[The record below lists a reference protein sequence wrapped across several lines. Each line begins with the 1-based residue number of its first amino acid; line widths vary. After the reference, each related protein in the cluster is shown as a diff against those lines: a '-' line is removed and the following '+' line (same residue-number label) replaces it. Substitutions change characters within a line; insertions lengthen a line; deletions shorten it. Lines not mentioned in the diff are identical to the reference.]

1 MQFSNPFDNPQGQ
14 FYILRNDQQQYSLWP
29 AHCDLPAG
37 WAVVCPPQ
45 SAEACNAWLAAN
57 WSTLTPPIM
66 RHKELTMTT
75 RLPLVAAQ
83 PGIWM
88 AERLSTLPGAWSV
101 AHYVE
106 LRGALDPALLGKA
119 IVAGLQQAD
128 TLSLRFEEEEGEVWQ
143 WVAADRTFGE
153 PSIID
158 LRTAPDPHRA
168 ATERMQADLAQDLR
182 VDGGNPLV
190 CHQLLRVGDDRWYWY
205 QRYHHLLVDGFS
217 FPAITRQIAA
227 IYRAWQRGEATPESP
242 FTPFAEVVDEYQRY
256 AGSEAWQRDKAFW
269 QAQRQALP
277 APASLSAAPLG
288 GRAAGSDIWRMKL
301 EMNADAF
308 RRLAGYAPQCQ
319 PADLALALT
328 TLWLGRLCNR
338 MDYAAGFIFMRRM
351 GSAALTSTGPVLN
364 VLPLAVHIDAQ
375 ETLADLAMRLA
386 AQLKKMRR
394 HQRYDAEQIVRDSG
408 KAAGDEPLFGPVL
421 NVKVFDYQLDIDG
434 VQALTHTL
442 ATGPVNDLELALFP
456 DETGGLSLEIL
467 ANKARYDEAEL
478 RRHVAR
484 LTALLAQFAAD
495 PALRCGEAEMLSAD
509 ELARL
514 AAVNDT
520 AVPLPATTL
529 SALVADRARK
539 TPDAPALADAH
550 WQFSYREMRQQVVAL
565 AQLLRQ
571 RGVKPGESVAV
582 ALPRSV
588 FLTLALHSIV
598 EAGAAWLPL
607 DTGYPDDRLR
617 MMLEDARPSL
627 LITSA
632 DQLARFSDI
641 PGLESLCYQ
650 QPLAAGDDAPL
661 ALSKPDHTAYIIF
674 TSGSTGRPKGVM
686 VGQTAIVNRLLWM
699 QDRYPLSA
707 QDVVAQKTPCS
718 FDVSVWEFW
727 WPFIAGAQLVM
738 AEPEAHRDPQAMQQ
752 FFARYGVTTT
762 HFVPSMLAAFVASL
776 DADSVAACRTLR
788 RVFCSGEALPTELC
802 REWERLTGAPLHNLY
817 GPTEAAVDVSW
828 YPACGSELAAVTG
841 SSVPIGWPVW
851 NTGLRILDAAMRPV
865 PPGVAGDLY
874 LTGIQLAQGYLGR
887 PDLTAS
893 RFIADPF
900 APGERMYRTGD
911 VARWL
916 TNGAVEYLGRS
927 DDQLK
932 IRGQRIELGE
942 IDRVMSALP
951 DVAQAVSHAC
961 VFNQA
966 AATGGDARQLVG
978 YLVSDSGLPLDTAAL
993 KARLA
998 EQLPPH
1004 MVPVVLMQLAELP
1017 LSANGKL
1024 DRKALPLP
1032 TLGGERSGRP
1042 PEPGM
1047 ETLVATAF
1055 SQLLGCEVND
1065 IDADFF
1071 ALGGHSLLA
1080 MRLAAQ
1086 LSRQLARQ
1094 VTPGQVMVAST
1105 VGKLSALLAADLS
1118 DEQARRLGLDTLLP
1132 LRESDGPTLFCFH
1145 PASGFA
1151 WQFSVLARYLSPRW
1165 SITGIQSPR
1174 PQGPMASAASLDE
1187 VCEHHLRTL
1196 LAQQPH
1202 GPYYLFGYSLGG
1214 TLAQGI
1220 AARLRQRGEAVAF
1233 LGLLD
1238 TWPPETQNWAEKEAN
1253 GLDPEVL
1260 AEIDREREAFLAAQ
1274 QGQASGELFS
1284 AIEGNYADAVRLLT
1298 TAHSAKFDGKATL
1311 FVAEKTR
1318 QAGMDPQVVWGPW
1331 VAELEVFSQN
1341 CAHVDIISP
1350 QAFEAIGPVVREI
1363 LG

>member
-1 MQFSNPFDNPQGQ
+1 
-14 FYILRNDQQQYSLWP
+14 
-29 AHCDLPAG
+29 
-37 WAVVCPPQ
+37 
-45 SAEACNAWLAAN
+45 
-57 WSTLTPPIM
+57 
-66 RHKELTMTT
+66 MTT

-128 TLSLRFEEEEGEVWQ
+128 TLSLRFEEQEGEVWQ
-143 WVAADRTFGE
+143 WVAAERTFAE
-153 PSIID
+153 PPIID
-158 LRTAPDPHRA
+158 LRTTPDPHRA

-242 FTPFAEVVDEYQRY
+242 FTSFAEVVDEYQRY

-308 RRLAGYAPQCQ
+308 RRLASHVPQCQ

-421 NVKVFDYQLDIDG
+421 NVKVFDYQLDIDD
-434 VQALTHTL
+434 VEAVTHTL

-478 RRHVAR
+478 RRHMAR

-495 PALRCGEAEMLSAD
+495 PTLRCGDAEMLSAD
-509 ELARL
+509 ELTRL

-520 AVPLPATTL
+520 AMPLPATTL
-529 SALVADRARK
+529 STLVADQARK
-539 TPDAPALADAH
+539 TPDAPALADAN

-571 RGVKPGESVAV
+571 RGVKPGDSVAV

-588 FLTLALHSIV
+588 FLTLALHGIV

-627 LITSA
+627 LIASE

-650 QPLAAGDDAPL
+650 QPLAVADDAPL

-707 QDVVAQKTPCS
+707 DDVVAQKTPCS

-727 WPFIAGAQLVM
+727 WPFIAGARLVM

-752 FFARYGVTTT
+752 FFAHYGVTTT

-828 YPACGSELAAVTG
+828 YPACGPELAAVTG

-916 TNGAVEYLGRS
+916 ANGAVEYLGRS

-942 IDRVMSALP
+942 IDRAMSALP

-1004 MVPVVLMQLAELP
+1004 MVPVVLMQLADLP

-1047 ETLVATAF
+1047 ETLIAAAF

-1118 DEQARRLGLDTLLP
+1118 DEQAQRLGLDTLLP

-1187 VCEHHLRTL
+1187 VCEHHLQTL

-1253 GLDPEVL
+1253 GLDPAVL
-1260 AEIDREREAFLAAQ
+1260 AEIAREREAFLAAQ

-1284 AIEGNYADAVRLLT
+1284 AIEANYADAVRLLT

-1331 VAELEVFSQN
+1331 VGELEVFSQN

-1350 QAFEAIGPVVREI
+1350 QAFEAIGPVVKEI

>member
-1 MQFSNPFDNPQGQ
+1 
-14 FYILRNDQQQYSLWP
+14 
-29 AHCDLPAG
+29 
-37 WAVVCPPQ
+37 
-45 SAEACNAWLAAN
+45 
-57 WSTLTPPIM
+57 
-66 RHKELTMTT
+66 MTT

-106 LRGALDPALLGKA
+106 LRGALDPTLLGKA

-143 WVAADRTFGE
+143 WLAADRTFAE

-308 RRLAGYAPQCQ
+308 RRLASHAPQCQ

-364 VLPLAVHIDAQ
+364 VLPLAVHIDAR

-434 VQALTHTL
+434 VQAVTHTL

-478 RRHVAR
+478 RRHMAR

-529 SALVADRARK
+529 SALVADQARK
-539 TPDAPALADAH
+539 TPDAPALADAR

-571 RGVKPGESVAV
+571 RGVKPGDSVAV

-588 FLTLALHSIV
+588 FLTLALHGIV

-627 LITSA
+627 LIATE

-707 QDVVAQKTPCS
+707 DDVVAQKTPCS

-828 YPACGSELAAVTG
+828 YPACGPELAAVTG

-916 TNGAVEYLGRS
+916 ANGAVEYLGRS

-951 DVAQAVSHAC
+951 DVGQAVSHAC

-1004 MVPVVLMQLAELP
+1004 MVPVVLMQLADLP

-1047 ETLVATAF
+1047 ETLVAAAF

-1118 DEQARRLGLDTLLP
+1118 DEQAQRLGLDTLLP

-1318 QAGMDPQVVWGPW
+1318 QEGMDPQVVWGPW
-1331 VAELEVFSQN
+1331 VGELEVFSQN

>member
-1 MQFSNPFDNPQGQ
+1 
-14 FYILRNDQQQYSLWP
+14 
-29 AHCDLPAG
+29 
-37 WAVVCPPQ
+37 
-45 SAEACNAWLAAN
+45 
-57 WSTLTPPIM
+57 
-66 RHKELTMTT
+66 MTT

-158 LRTAPDPHRA
+158 LRTEPDPHRA

-277 APASLSAAPLG
+277 SPASLSAAPLG

-308 RRLAGYAPQCQ
+308 RRLAGHAPQCQ

-434 VQALTHTL
+434 VQAVTHTL

-495 PALRCGEAEMLSAD
+495 PALRCGEAEMLSAN

-520 AVPLPATTL
+520 VVPLPATTL
-529 SALVADRARK
+529 SALVADQARK
-539 TPDAPALADAH
+539 TPDAPALTDAR

-571 RGVKPGESVAV
+571 RGVKPGDSVAV

-588 FLTLALHSIV
+588 FLTLALHGIV

-627 LITSA
+627 LITSE

-828 YPACGSELAAVTG
+828 YPACGPELAAVTG

-1004 MVPVVLMQLAELP
+1004 MVPVVLMQLADLP

-1196 LAQQPH
+1196 LAQQSH

>member
-1 MQFSNPFDNPQGQ
+1 
-14 FYILRNDQQQYSLWP
+14 
-29 AHCDLPAG
+29 
-37 WAVVCPPQ
+37 
-45 SAEACNAWLAAN
+45 
-57 WSTLTPPIM
+57 
-66 RHKELTMTT
+66 MTT

-106 LRGALDPALLGKA
+106 LRGALDPTLLGKS

-143 WVAADRTFGE
+143 WLAADRTFAE

-308 RRLAGYAPQCQ
+308 RRLASHAPQCQ

-364 VLPLAVHIDAQ
+364 VLPLAVHIDAR

-386 AQLKKMRR
+386 GQLKKMRR

-434 VQALTHTL
+434 VEAVTHTL

-478 RRHVAR
+478 RRHMAR

-520 AVPLPATTL
+520 VVPLPATTL
-529 SALVADRARK
+529 SALVADQARK
-539 TPDAPALADAH
+539 TPDAPALADAR

-571 RGVKPGESVAV
+571 RGVKPGDSVAV

-588 FLTLALHSIV
+588 FLTLALHGIV

-627 LITSA
+627 LIATE

-661 ALSKPDHTAYIIF
+661 AVSKPDHTAYIIF

-707 QDVVAQKTPCS
+707 DDVVAQKTPCS

-951 DVAQAVSHAC
+951 DVGQAVSHAC

-1042 PEPGM
+1042 PKPGM
-1047 ETLVATAF
+1047 ETLVAAAF

-1118 DEQARRLGLDTLLP
+1118 DEQAQRLGLDTLLP

-1187 VCEHHLRTL
+1187 VCEHHLQTL

-1318 QAGMDPQVVWGPW
+1318 QEGMDPQVVWGPW
-1331 VAELEVFSQN
+1331 VGELEVFSQN

>member
-1 MQFSNPFDNPQGQ
+1 
-14 FYILRNDQQQYSLWP
+14 
-29 AHCDLPAG
+29 
-37 WAVVCPPQ
+37 
-45 SAEACNAWLAAN
+45 
-57 WSTLTPPIM
+57 
-66 RHKELTMTT
+66 MTT

-106 LRGALDPALLGKA
+106 LRGALDPTLLGKA

-143 WVAADRTFGE
+143 WLAADRTFAE

-190 CHQLLRVGDDRWYWY
+190 CHQLLRVGDDCWYWY

-308 RRLAGYAPQCQ
+308 RRLASHAPQCQ

-364 VLPLAVHIDAQ
+364 VLPLAVHIDAR

-386 AQLKKMRR
+386 GQLKKMRR

-434 VQALTHTL
+434 VQAVTHTL

-478 RRHVAR
+478 RRHMAR

-529 SALVADRARK
+529 SALVADQARK
-539 TPDAPALADAH
+539 TPDAPALADAR

-571 RGVKPGESVAV
+571 RGVKPGDSVAV

-588 FLTLALHSIV
+588 FLTLALHGIV

-627 LITSA
+627 LIATE

-650 QPLAAGDDAPL
+650 QPLAAGDEAPL

-707 QDVVAQKTPCS
+707 DDVVAQKTPCS

-828 YPACGSELAAVTG
+828 YPACGPELAAVTG

-916 TNGAVEYLGRS
+916 ANGAVEYLGRS

-951 DVAQAVSHAC
+951 DVGQAVSHAC

-1047 ETLVATAF
+1047 ETLVAAAF
-1055 SQLLGCEVND
+1055 SQLLGCEVKD

-1118 DEQARRLGLDTLLP
+1118 DEQAQRLGLDTLLP

-1318 QAGMDPQVVWGPW
+1318 QEGMDPQVVWGPW
-1331 VAELEVFSQN
+1331 VGELEVFSQN

>member
-1 MQFSNPFDNPQGQ
+1 
-14 FYILRNDQQQYSLWP
+14 
-29 AHCDLPAG
+29 
-37 WAVVCPPQ
+37 
-45 SAEACNAWLAAN
+45 
-57 WSTLTPPIM
+57 
-66 RHKELTMTT
+66 MTT

-106 LRGALDPALLGKA
+106 LRGALDPTLLGKS

-143 WVAADRTFGE
+143 WLAADRTFAE

-269 QAQRQALP
+269 QAKRQALP

-308 RRLAGYAPQCQ
+308 RRLASHAPQCQ

-364 VLPLAVHIDAQ
+364 VLPLAVHIDAR

-386 AQLKKMRR
+386 GQLKKMRR

-434 VQALTHTL
+434 VEAVTHTL

-478 RRHVAR
+478 RRHMAR

-520 AVPLPATTL
+520 VVPLPATTL
-529 SALVADRARK
+529 SALVADQARK
-539 TPDAPALADAH
+539 TPDAPALADAR

-571 RGVKPGESVAV
+571 RGVKPGDSVAV

-588 FLTLALHSIV
+588 FLTLALHGIV

-627 LITSA
+627 LIATE

-661 ALSKPDHTAYIIF
+661 AVSKPDHTAYIIF

-707 QDVVAQKTPCS
+707 DDVVAQKTPCS

-951 DVAQAVSHAC
+951 DVGQAVSHAC

-1047 ETLVATAF
+1047 ETLVAAAF

-1118 DEQARRLGLDTLLP
+1118 DEQAQRLGLDTLLP

-1187 VCEHHLRTL
+1187 VCEHHLQTL

-1318 QAGMDPQVVWGPW
+1318 QEGMDPQVVWGPW
-1331 VAELEVFSQN
+1331 VGELEVFSQN

>member
-1 MQFSNPFDNPQGQ
+1 
-14 FYILRNDQQQYSLWP
+14 
-29 AHCDLPAG
+29 
-37 WAVVCPPQ
+37 
-45 SAEACNAWLAAN
+45 
-57 WSTLTPPIM
+57 
-66 RHKELTMTT
+66 MTT

-277 APASLSAAPLG
+277 SPASLSAAPLG

-308 RRLAGYAPQCQ
+308 RRLAGHAPQCQ

-434 VQALTHTL
+434 VQAVTHTL

-495 PALRCGEAEMLSAD
+495 PALRCGEAEMLSAN

-520 AVPLPATTL
+520 VVPLPATTL
-529 SALVADRARK
+529 SALVADQARK
-539 TPDAPALADAH
+539 TPDAPALADAR

-571 RGVKPGESVAV
+571 RGVKPGDSVAV

-588 FLTLALHSIV
+588 FLTLALHGIV

-874 LTGIQLAQGYLGR
+874 LNGIQLAQGYLGR

-1004 MVPVVLMQLAELP
+1004 MVPVVLMQLADLP

-1331 VAELEVFSQN
+1331 VAELEMFSQN

>member
-1 MQFSNPFDNPQGQ
+1 
-14 FYILRNDQQQYSLWP
+14 
-29 AHCDLPAG
+29 
-37 WAVVCPPQ
+37 
-45 SAEACNAWLAAN
+45 
-57 WSTLTPPIM
+57 
-66 RHKELTMTT
+66 MTT

-106 LRGALDPALLGKA
+106 LRGALDPTLLGKA

-143 WVAADRTFGE
+143 WLAADRTFAE

-308 RRLAGYAPQCQ
+308 RRLAGHAPQCQ

-364 VLPLAVHIDAQ
+364 VLPLAVHIDAR

-386 AQLKKMRR
+386 GQLKKMRR

-434 VQALTHTL
+434 VEAVTHTL

-478 RRHVAR
+478 RRHMAR

-529 SALVADRARK
+529 SALVADQARK
-539 TPDAPALADAH
+539 TPDAPALADAR

-571 RGVKPGESVAV
+571 RGVKPGDSVAV

-588 FLTLALHSIV
+588 FLTLALHGIV

-627 LITSA
+627 LIATE

-650 QPLAAGDDAPL
+650 QPLAAGDEAPL

-686 VGQTAIVNRLLWM
+686 VGQTAIVNRLLWT

-707 QDVVAQKTPCS
+707 DDVVAQKTPCS

-828 YPACGSELAAVTG
+828 YPACGPELAAVTG

-916 TNGAVEYLGRS
+916 ANGAVEYLGRS

-951 DVAQAVSHAC
+951 DVGQAVSHAC

-1047 ETLVATAF
+1047 ETLVAAAF

-1118 DEQARRLGLDTLLP
+1118 DEQAQRLGLDTLLP

-1318 QAGMDPQVVWGPW
+1318 QEGMDPQVVWGPW
-1331 VAELEVFSQN
+1331 VGELEVFSQN

>member
-1 MQFSNPFDNPQGQ
+1 
-14 FYILRNDQQQYSLWP
+14 
-29 AHCDLPAG
+29 
-37 WAVVCPPQ
+37 
-45 SAEACNAWLAAN
+45 
-57 WSTLTPPIM
+57 
-66 RHKELTMTT
+66 MTT

-308 RRLAGYAPQCQ
+308 RRLAGHAPQCQ

-434 VQALTHTL
+434 VQAVTHTL

-495 PALRCGEAEMLSAD
+495 PALRCGEAEMLSAN

-529 SALVADRARK
+529 SALVADQARK
-539 TPDAPALADAH
+539 TPDAPALADAR

-571 RGVKPGESVAV
+571 RGVKPGDSVAV

-588 FLTLALHSIV
+588 FLTLALHGIV

-627 LITSA
+627 LITSE

-828 YPACGSELAAVTG
+828 YPACGPELAAVTG

-942 IDRVMSALP
+942 IDRVMSGLP

-1004 MVPVVLMQLAELP
+1004 MVPVVLMQLADLP

>member
-1 MQFSNPFDNPQGQ
+1 
-14 FYILRNDQQQYSLWP
+14 
-29 AHCDLPAG
+29 
-37 WAVVCPPQ
+37 
-45 SAEACNAWLAAN
+45 
-57 WSTLTPPIM
+57 
-66 RHKELTMTT
+66 MTT

-106 LRGALDPALLGKA
+106 LRGALDPTLLGKA

-143 WVAADRTFGE
+143 WLAADRTFAE

-308 RRLAGYAPQCQ
+308 RRLASHAPQCQ

-434 VQALTHTL
+434 VQAVTHTL

-478 RRHVAR
+478 RRHMAR

-495 PALRCGEAEMLSAD
+495 PTLRCGEAEMLSAD

-529 SALVADRARK
+529 SALVADQARK
-539 TPDAPALADAH
+539 TPDAPALADAR

-571 RGVKPGESVAV
+571 RGVKPGDSVAV

-588 FLTLALHSIV
+588 FLTLALHGIV

-627 LITSA
+627 LIATE

-707 QDVVAQKTPCS
+707 DDVVAQKTPCS

-828 YPACGSELAAVTG
+828 YPACGPELAAVTG

-916 TNGAVEYLGRS
+916 ANGAVEYLGRS

-951 DVAQAVSHAC
+951 DVGQAVSHAC

-1047 ETLVATAF
+1047 ETLVAAAF

-1118 DEQARRLGLDTLLP
+1118 DEQAQRLGLDTLLP

-1187 VCEHHLRTL
+1187 VCEHHLQTL

-1298 TAHSAKFDGKATL
+1298 SAHSAKFDGKATL

-1318 QAGMDPQVVWGPW
+1318 QEGMDPQVVWGPW
-1331 VAELEVFSQN
+1331 VGELEVFSQN

>member
-1 MQFSNPFDNPQGQ
+1 
-14 FYILRNDQQQYSLWP
+14 
-29 AHCDLPAG
+29 
-37 WAVVCPPQ
+37 
-45 SAEACNAWLAAN
+45 
-57 WSTLTPPIM
+57 
-66 RHKELTMTT
+66 MTT

-128 TLSLRFEEEEGEVWQ
+128 TLSLRFEEQEGEVWQ
-143 WVAADRTFGE
+143 WVAAERTFAE
-153 PSIID
+153 PPIID
-158 LRTAPDPHRA
+158 LRTTPDPHRA

-242 FTPFAEVVDEYQRY
+242 FTSFAEVVDEYQRY

-288 GRAAGSDIWRMKL
+288 GLAAGSDIWRMKL

-308 RRLAGYAPQCQ
+308 RRLASHVPQCQ

-434 VQALTHTL
+434 VEAVTHTL

-478 RRHVAR
+478 RRHMAR

-495 PALRCGEAEMLSAD
+495 PTLRCGDAEMLSAD
-509 ELARL
+509 ELTRL
-514 AAVNDT
+514 TAVNDT
-520 AVPLPATTL
+520 AMPLPATTL
-529 SALVADRARK
+529 SALVADQARK
-539 TPDAPALADAH
+539 TPDAPALADAN

-571 RGVKPGESVAV
+571 RGVKPGDSVAV

-588 FLTLALHSIV
+588 FLTLALHGIV

-627 LITSA
+627 LIASE

-650 QPLAAGDDAPL
+650 QPLAVADDAPL
-661 ALSKPDHTAYIIF
+661 VLSKPDHTAYIIF

-707 QDVVAQKTPCS
+707 DDVVAQKTPCS

-727 WPFIAGAQLVM
+727 WPFIAGARLVM

-752 FFARYGVTTT
+752 FFAHYGVTTT

-828 YPACGSELAAVTG
+828 YPACGPELAAVTG

-916 TNGAVEYLGRS
+916 ANGAVEYLGRS

-942 IDRVMSALP
+942 IDRAMSALP

-1004 MVPVVLMQLAELP
+1004 MVPVVLMQLADLP

-1047 ETLVATAF
+1047 ETLVAAAF

-1118 DEQARRLGLDTLLP
+1118 DEQAQRLGLDTLLP

-1187 VCEHHLRTL
+1187 VCEHHLQTL

-1253 GLDPEVL
+1253 GLDPAVL
-1260 AEIDREREAFLAAQ
+1260 AEIARERETFLAAQ
-1274 QGQASGELFS
+1274 QGQASGELFC
-1284 AIEGNYADAVRLLT
+1284 AIEANYADAVRLLT

-1318 QAGMDPQVVWGPW
+1318 QEGMDPQVVWGPW
-1331 VAELEVFSQN
+1331 VGELEVFSQN

>member
-1 MQFSNPFDNPQGQ
+1 
-14 FYILRNDQQQYSLWP
+14 
-29 AHCDLPAG
+29 
-37 WAVVCPPQ
+37 
-45 SAEACNAWLAAN
+45 
-57 WSTLTPPIM
+57 
-66 RHKELTMTT
+66 MTT

-106 LRGALDPALLGKA
+106 LRGALDPTLLGKA

-143 WVAADRTFGE
+143 WLAADRTFAE

-308 RRLAGYAPQCQ
+308 RRLASHAPQCQ

-364 VLPLAVHIDAQ
+364 VLPLAVHIDAR

-434 VQALTHTL
+434 VEAVTHTL

-478 RRHVAR
+478 HRHMAR

-520 AVPLPATTL
+520 VVPLPATTL
-529 SALVADRARK
+529 SALVADQARK
-539 TPDAPALADAH
+539 TPDAPALADAR

-571 RGVKPGESVAV
+571 RGVKPGDSVAV

-588 FLTLALHSIV
+588 FLTLALHGIV

-627 LITSA
+627 LIATE
-632 DQLARFSDI
+632 DQLARFGDI

-707 QDVVAQKTPCS
+707 DDVVAQKTPCS

-828 YPACGSELAAVTG
+828 YPACGPELAAVTG

-951 DVAQAVSHAC
+951 DVGQAVSHAC

-1047 ETLVATAF
+1047 ETLVAAAF

-1118 DEQARRLGLDTLLP
+1118 DEQAQRLGLDTLLP

-1284 AIEGNYADAVRLLT
+1284 AIEGNYADVVRLLT

-1318 QAGMDPQVVWGPW
+1318 QEGMDPQVVWGPW
-1331 VAELEVFSQN
+1331 VGELEVFSQN

>member
-1 MQFSNPFDNPQGQ
+1 MS
-14 FYILRNDQQQYSLWP
+14 
-29 AHCDLPAG
+29 
-37 WAVVCPPQ
+37 
-45 SAEACNAWLAAN
+45 
-57 WSTLTPPIM
+57 
-66 RHKELTMTT
+66 T

-106 LRGALDPALLGKA
+106 LRGNLDPALLSKA
-119 IVAGLQQAD
+119 IVAGLKQAD
-128 TLSLRFEEEEGEVWQ
+128 TLSMRFCEDNGEAWQ
-143 WVAADRTFGE
+143 WVDDAREFAE
-153 PSIID
+153 PQNVD
-158 LRTAPDPHRA
+158 LRQQADPHMA
-168 ATERMQADLAQDLR
+168 ALALMQSDLGQNLR
-182 VDGGNPLV
+182 VDSGNPLV
-190 CHQLLRVGDDRWYWY
+190 CHQLMRVGDDCWYWY

-227 IYRAWQRGEATPESP
+227 IYRAWQRGEETPDSP
-242 FTPFAEVVDEYQRY
+242 FTPFAEVVEEYQRY
-256 AGSEAWQRDKAFW
+256 YGSEAWQRDKAFW

-277 APASLSAAPLG
+277 SPASLSDAPLA
-288 GRAAGSDIWRMKL
+288 GRATSSDIWRLKL
-301 EMNADAF
+301 EADPAVF
-308 RRLAGYAPQCQ
+308 SQIAASAPQCQ
-319 PADLALALT
+319 RADLALALT
-328 TLWLGRLCNR
+328 TLWLGRLCGR

-351 GSAALTSTGPVLN
+351 GSAALTATGPVLN
-364 VLPLAVHIDAQ
+364 VLPLAVNIDAQ
-375 ETLADLAMRLA
+375 ETLAQLATRLSG
-386 AQLKKMRR
+386 QLKKMRR

-421 NVKVFDYQLDIDG
+421 NIKVFDYQLDIDG
-434 VQALTHTL
+434 VQAQTHTL

-456 DETGGLSLEIL
+456 DERGGLSLEIL
-467 ANKARYDEAEL
+467 ANKARYDEATL
-478 RRHVAR
+478 NRHVLR
-484 LTALLAQFAAD
+484 LTSLLAQFAAN
-495 PALRCGEAEMLSAD
+495 PALRCGEAEMLSA
-509 ELARL
+509 EEGAQLAL
-514 AAVNDT
+514 INNT
-520 AVPLPATTL
+520 AMPLPTTTL
-529 SALVADRARK
+529 SALVAEQARK
-539 TPDAPALADAH
+539 TPDAPALADAN
-550 WQFSYREMRQQVVAL
+550 WRFSYREMRQQVVAL
-565 AQLLRQ
+565 ANLLRQ
-571 RGVKPGESVAV
+571 RGVKPGDSVAV

-588 FLTLALHSIV
+588 FLTLALHGIV

-617 MMLEDARPSL
+617 MMLEDAQPSL
-627 LITSA
+627 LITSD

-641 PGLESLCYQ
+641 PGLTSLCYQ
-650 QPLAAGDDAPL
+650 QPLAAEDDTPL
-661 ALSKPDHTAYIIF
+661 ALSKPEHTAYIIF

-699 QDRYPLSA
+699 QNHYPLTA
-707 QDVVAQKTPCS
+707 ADVVAQKTPCS

-727 WPFIAGAQLVM
+727 WPFMTGAQLVM
-738 AEPEAHRDPQAMQQ
+738 AAPEAHRDPLAMQR
-752 FFARYGVTTT
+752 FFAQYGVTTT

-776 DADSVAACRTLR
+776 DSDNVSSCRTLK

-828 YPACGSELAAVTG
+828 YPACGPELAAVTG
-841 SSVPIGWPVW
+841 NSVPIGWPVW

-874 LTGIQLAQGYLGR
+874 LTGIQLAQGYMGR

-916 TNGAVEYLGRS
+916 DNGAVEYLGRS

-942 IDRVMSALP
+942 IDRVMAALP
-951 DVAQAVSHAC
+951 DVAQAVCHAC

-978 YLVSDSGLPLDTAAL
+978 YLVSESGQPLDVAAL
-993 KARLA
+993 KARLS

-1004 MVPVVLMQLAELP
+1004 MVPVVLIQLESFP

-1032 TLGGERSGRP
+1032 SLSSERSGRP
-1042 PEPGM
+1042 PQSATEM
-1047 ETLVATAF
+1047 AVAAAF

-1065 IDADFF
+1065 IEADFF

-1086 LSRQLARQ
+1086 LSRELARQ

-1105 VGKLSALLAADLS
+1105 VGKLSALLASDLS
-1118 DEQARRLGLDTLLP
+1118 DEQAQRLGFDALLP

-1174 PQGPMASAASLDE
+1174 PTGPMASAANLDE

-1220 AARLRQRGEAVAF
+1220 AARLRQRGEEVAF

-1260 AEIDREREAFLAAQ
+1260 AEIAREREAFLAAQ

-1318 QAGMDPQVVWGPW
+1318 QKGMDPQVAWGPW
-1331 VAELEVFSQN
+1331 VGELEVFSQN
-1341 CAHVDIISP
+1341 CAHVEIISP

>member
-1 MQFSNPFDNPQGQ
+1 
-14 FYILRNDQQQYSLWP
+14 
-29 AHCDLPAG
+29 
-37 WAVVCPPQ
+37 
-45 SAEACNAWLAAN
+45 
-57 WSTLTPPIM
+57 
-66 RHKELTMTT
+66 MTT

-106 LRGALDPALLGKA
+106 LRGALDPTLLGKA

-143 WVAADRTFGE
+143 WLAADRTFAE

-308 RRLAGYAPQCQ
+308 RRLAGHAPQCQ

-364 VLPLAVHIDAQ
+364 VLPLAVHIDAR

-386 AQLKKMRR
+386 GQLKKMRR

-434 VQALTHTL
+434 VQAVTHTL

-478 RRHVAR
+478 RRHMAR

-529 SALVADRARK
+529 SALVADQARK
-539 TPDAPALADAH
+539 TPDAPALADAR

-571 RGVKPGESVAV
+571 RGVKPGDSVAV

-588 FLTLALHSIV
+588 FLTLALHGIV

-627 LITSA
+627 LIATE

-707 QDVVAQKTPCS
+707 DDVVAQKTPCS

-828 YPACGSELAAVTG
+828 YPACGPELAAVTG

-942 IDRVMSALP
+942 IDRVMLALP
-951 DVAQAVSHAC
+951 DVGQAVSHAC

-1047 ETLVATAF
+1047 ETLVAAAF

-1118 DEQARRLGLDTLLP
+1118 DEQAQRLGLDTLLP

-1187 VCEHHLRTL
+1187 VCEHHLQTL

-1318 QAGMDPQVVWGPW
+1318 QEGMDPQVVWGPW
-1331 VAELEVFSQN
+1331 VGELEVFSQN

>member
-1 MQFSNPFDNPQGQ
+1 
-14 FYILRNDQQQYSLWP
+14 
-29 AHCDLPAG
+29 
-37 WAVVCPPQ
+37 
-45 SAEACNAWLAAN
+45 
-57 WSTLTPPIM
+57 
-66 RHKELTMTT
+66 MTT

-128 TLSLRFEEEEGEVWQ
+128 TLSLRFEEQEGEVWQ
-143 WVAADRTFGE
+143 WVAAERTFAE
-153 PSIID
+153 PPIID
-158 LRTAPDPHRA
+158 LRTTPDPHRA

-242 FTPFAEVVDEYQRY
+242 FTSFAEVVDEYQRY

-308 RRLAGYAPQCQ
+308 RRLASHVPQCQ

-421 NVKVFDYQLDIDG
+421 NVKVFDYQMDIDG
-434 VQALTHTL
+434 VEAVTHTL

-478 RRHVAR
+478 RRHMAR

-495 PALRCGEAEMLSAD
+495 PTLRCGDAEMLSAD
-509 ELARL
+509 ELIRL

-520 AVPLPATTL
+520 AMPLPATTL
-529 SALVADRARK
+529 SALVADQARK
-539 TPDAPALADAH
+539 TPDAPALADAN

-571 RGVKPGESVAV
+571 RGVKPGDSVAV

-588 FLTLALHSIV
+588 FLTLALHGIV

-627 LITSA
+627 LIASE

-650 QPLAAGDDAPL
+650 QPLAVADDAPL

-707 QDVVAQKTPCS
+707 DDVVAQKTPCS

-752 FFARYGVTTT
+752 FFAHYGVTTT

-788 RVFCSGEALPTELC
+788 RVFCSGEALPTDLC

-828 YPACGSELAAVTG
+828 YPACGPELAAVTG

-916 TNGAVEYLGRS
+916 ANGAVEYLGRS

-942 IDRVMSALP
+942 IDRAMSALP

-1004 MVPVVLMQLAELP
+1004 MVPVVLMQLADLP

-1032 TLGGERSGRP
+1032 TLGGECSGRP

-1047 ETLVATAF
+1047 ETLVAAAF

-1118 DEQARRLGLDTLLP
+1118 DEQAQRLGLDTLLP

-1187 VCEHHLRTL
+1187 VCEHHLQTL

-1253 GLDPEVL
+1253 GLDPAVL
-1260 AEIDREREAFLAAQ
+1260 AEIAREREAFLAAQ

-1284 AIEGNYADAVRLLT
+1284 AIEANYADAVRLLT

-1318 QAGMDPQVVWGPW
+1318 QSGMDPQVVWGPW
-1331 VAELEVFSQN
+1331 VGELEVFSQN

>member
-1 MQFSNPFDNPQGQ
+1 
-14 FYILRNDQQQYSLWP
+14 
-29 AHCDLPAG
+29 
-37 WAVVCPPQ
+37 
-45 SAEACNAWLAAN
+45 
-57 WSTLTPPIM
+57 
-66 RHKELTMTT
+66 MTT

-128 TLSLRFEEEEGEVWQ
+128 TLSLRFEEQEGEVWQ
-143 WVAADRTFGE
+143 WVAAERTFAE
-153 PSIID
+153 PPIID
-158 LRTAPDPHRA
+158 LRLTPDPHRA

-242 FTPFAEVVDEYQRY
+242 FTSFAEVVDEYQRY

-308 RRLAGYAPQCQ
+308 RRLASHVPQCQ

-434 VQALTHTL
+434 VEAVTHTL

-478 RRHVAR
+478 RRHMAR

-495 PALRCGEAEMLSAD
+495 PTLRCGDAEMLSAD
-509 ELARL
+509 ELTRL

-529 SALVADRARK
+529 SALVADQARK
-539 TPDAPALADAH
+539 TPDAPALADAN

-571 RGVKPGESVAV
+571 RGVKPGDSVAV

-588 FLTLALHSIV
+588 FLTLALHGIV

-627 LITSA
+627 LIATE

-650 QPLAAGDDAPL
+650 QPLAVADDAPL
-661 ALSKPDHTAYIIF
+661 ALSKPEHTAYIIF

-707 QDVVAQKTPCS
+707 DDVVAQKTPCS

-752 FFARYGVTTT
+752 FFAHYGVTTT

-828 YPACGSELAAVTG
+828 YPACGPELAAVTG

-851 NTGLRILDAAMRPV
+851 NTGLRILDGAMRPV

-916 TNGAVEYLGRS
+916 ANGAVEYLGRS

-1004 MVPVVLMQLAELP
+1004 MVPVVLMQLADLP

-1047 ETLVATAF
+1047 ETVVAAAF

-1118 DEQARRLGLDTLLP
+1118 DEQAQRLGLDALLP

-1187 VCEHHLRTL
+1187 VCEHHLQTL

-1253 GLDPEVL
+1253 GLDPAVL
-1260 AEIDREREAFLAAQ
+1260 AEIARERETFLAAQ
-1274 QGQASGELFS
+1274 QGQASGELFC
-1284 AIEGNYADAVRLLT
+1284 AIEANYADAVRLLT

-1331 VAELEVFSQN
+1331 VGELEVFSQN

-1350 QAFEAIGPVVREI
+1350 QAFEAIGPVVKEI

>member
-1 MQFSNPFDNPQGQ
+1 
-14 FYILRNDQQQYSLWP
+14 
-29 AHCDLPAG
+29 
-37 WAVVCPPQ
+37 
-45 SAEACNAWLAAN
+45 
-57 WSTLTPPIM
+57 
-66 RHKELTMTT
+66 MTT

-308 RRLAGYAPQCQ
+308 RRLAGHAPQCQ

-529 SALVADRARK
+529 SALVADQARK

-571 RGVKPGESVAV
+571 RGVKPGDSVAV

-588 FLTLALHSIV
+588 FLTLALHGIV

-627 LITSA
+627 LITSE

-707 QDVVAQKTPCS
+707 DDVVAQKTPCS

-828 YPACGSELAAVTG
+828 YPACGPELAAVTG

-942 IDRVMSALP
+942 IDRVMSGLP

-1318 QAGMDPQVVWGPW
+1318 QAGMDPQVVWGTW

>member
-1 MQFSNPFDNPQGQ
+1 
-14 FYILRNDQQQYSLWP
+14 
-29 AHCDLPAG
+29 
-37 WAVVCPPQ
+37 
-45 SAEACNAWLAAN
+45 
-57 WSTLTPPIM
+57 
-66 RHKELTMTT
+66 MTT

-106 LRGALDPALLGKA
+106 LRGALDPTLLGKA

-143 WVAADRTFGE
+143 WLAADRTFAE

-308 RRLAGYAPQCQ
+308 RRLAGHAPQCQ

-364 VLPLAVHIDAQ
+364 VLPLAVHIDAR

-386 AQLKKMRR
+386 GQLKKMRR

-434 VQALTHTL
+434 VQAVTHTL

-478 RRHVAR
+478 RRHMAR

-529 SALVADRARK
+529 SALVADQARK
-539 TPDAPALADAH
+539 TPDAPALADAR

-571 RGVKPGESVAV
+571 RGVKPGDSVAV
-582 ALPRSV
+582 DLPRSV
-588 FLTLALHSIV
+588 FLTLALHGIV

-627 LITSA
+627 LIATE

-650 QPLAAGDDAPL
+650 QPLAAGDEAPL

-707 QDVVAQKTPCS
+707 DDVVAQKTPCS

-828 YPACGSELAAVTG
+828 YPACGPELAAVTG

-916 TNGAVEYLGRS
+916 ANGAVEYLGRS

-951 DVAQAVSHAC
+951 DVGQAVSHAC

-1047 ETLVATAF
+1047 ETLVAAAF
-1055 SQLLGCEVND
+1055 SQLLGCEVKD

-1118 DEQARRLGLDTLLP
+1118 DEQAQRLGLDTLLP

-1318 QAGMDPQVVWGPW
+1318 QEGMDPQVVWGPW
-1331 VAELEVFSQN
+1331 VGELEVFSQN

>member
-1 MQFSNPFDNPQGQ
+1 M
-14 FYILRNDQQQYSLWP
+14 
-29 AHCDLPAG
+29 
-37 WAVVCPPQ
+37 
-45 SAEACNAWLAAN
+45 
-57 WSTLTPPIM
+57 
-66 RHKELTMTT
+66 
-75 RLPLVAAQ
+75 
-83 PGIWM
+83 
-88 AERLSTLPGAWSV
+88 
-101 AHYVE
+101 
-106 LRGALDPALLGKA
+106 
-119 IVAGLQQAD
+119 
-128 TLSLRFEEEEGEVWQ
+128 
-143 WVAADRTFGE
+143 
-153 PSIID
+153 
-158 LRTAPDPHRA
+158 
-168 ATERMQADLAQDLR
+168 
-182 VDGGNPLV
+182 
-190 CHQLLRVGDDRWYWY
+190 
-205 QRYHHLLVDGFS
+205 
-217 FPAITRQIAA
+217 
-227 IYRAWQRGEATPESP
+227 
-242 FTPFAEVVDEYQRY
+242 VDEYQRY

-308 RRLAGYAPQCQ
+308 RRLAGHAPQCQ

-364 VLPLAVHIDAQ
+364 VLPLAVHIDAR

-386 AQLKKMRR
+386 GQLKKMRR

-434 VQALTHTL
+434 VEAVTHTL

-478 RRHVAR
+478 RRHMAR

-495 PALRCGEAEMLSAD
+495 PTLRCGEAEMLSAD

-529 SALVADRARK
+529 SALVADQARK
-539 TPDAPALADAH
+539 TPDAPALADAR

-571 RGVKPGESVAV
+571 RGVKPGDSVAV

-588 FLTLALHSIV
+588 FLTLALHGIV

-627 LITSA
+627 LIATE

-650 QPLAAGDDAPL
+650 QPLAAGDEAPL

-707 QDVVAQKTPCS
+707 DDVVAQKTPCS

-776 DADSVAACRTLR
+776 DADSIAACRTLR

-828 YPACGSELAAVTG
+828 YPACGPELAAVTG

-916 TNGAVEYLGRS
+916 ANGAVEYLGRS

-951 DVAQAVSHAC
+951 DVGQAVSHAC

-993 KARLA
+993 KAQLA

-1047 ETLVATAF
+1047 ETLVAAAF

-1118 DEQARRLGLDTLLP
+1118 DEQAQRLGLDTLLP

-1318 QAGMDPQVVWGPW
+1318 QEGMDPQVVWGPW
-1331 VAELEVFSQN
+1331 VGELEVFSQN
-1341 CAHVDIISP
+1341 CAHVDIISRRP
-1350 QAFEAIGPVVREI
+1350 LRPSVRWS
-1363 LG
+1363 GRFWGNG

>member
-1 MQFSNPFDNPQGQ
+1 
-14 FYILRNDQQQYSLWP
+14 
-29 AHCDLPAG
+29 
-37 WAVVCPPQ
+37 
-45 SAEACNAWLAAN
+45 
-57 WSTLTPPIM
+57 
-66 RHKELTMTT
+66 MTT

-128 TLSLRFEEEEGEVWQ
+128 TLSLRFEEQEGEVWQ
-143 WVAADRTFGE
+143 WVAAERTLAE
-153 PSIID
+153 PPIID
-158 LRTAPDPHRA
+158 LRTTPDPHRA

-308 RRLAGYAPQCQ
+308 RRLASHVPQCQ

-434 VQALTHTL
+434 VEAVTHTL

-478 RRHVAR
+478 RRHMAR
-484 LTALLAQFAAD
+484 LTALLVQFAAA
-495 PALRCGEAEMLSAD
+495 PTLRCGDAEMLSAD
-509 ELARL
+509 ELTRL
-514 AAVNDT
+514 TAVNDT
-520 AVPLPATTL
+520 AMPLPATTL
-529 SALVADRARK
+529 SALVADQARK
-539 TPDAPALADAH
+539 TPDAPALADAN

-571 RGVKPGESVAV
+571 RGVKPGDSVAV

-588 FLTLALHSIV
+588 FLTLALHGIV

-627 LITSA
+627 LIASE

-650 QPLAAGDDAPL
+650 QPLAVADDAPL
-661 ALSKPDHTAYIIF
+661 VLSKPDHTAYIIF

-707 QDVVAQKTPCS
+707 DDVVAQKTPCS

-727 WPFIAGAQLVM
+727 WPFIAGARLVM

-752 FFARYGVTTT
+752 FFAHYGVTTT

-828 YPACGSELAAVTG
+828 YPACGPELAAVTG

-916 TNGAVEYLGRS
+916 ANGAVEYLGRS

-942 IDRVMSALP
+942 IDRAMSALP

-1004 MVPVVLMQLAELP
+1004 MVPVVLMQLADLP

-1047 ETLVATAF
+1047 ETLVAAAF

-1118 DEQARRLGLDTLLP
+1118 DEQAQRLGLDTLLP

-1187 VCEHHLRTL
+1187 VCEHHLQTL

-1253 GLDPEVL
+1253 GLDPAVL
-1260 AEIDREREAFLAAQ
+1260 AEIAREREAFLAAQ
-1274 QGQASGELFS
+1274 QGQASGELFC
-1284 AIEGNYADAVRLLT
+1284 AIEANYADAVRLLT

-1331 VAELEVFSQN
+1331 VGELEVFSQN

-1350 QAFEAIGPVVREI
+1350 QAFEAIGPVVKEI

>member
-1 MQFSNPFDNPQGQ
+1 
-14 FYILRNDQQQYSLWP
+14 
-29 AHCDLPAG
+29 
-37 WAVVCPPQ
+37 
-45 SAEACNAWLAAN
+45 
-57 WSTLTPPIM
+57 
-66 RHKELTMTT
+66 MTT

-128 TLSLRFEEEEGEVWQ
+128 TLSLRFEEQEGEVWQ
-143 WVAADRTFGE
+143 WVAAERTFAE
-153 PSIID
+153 PPIID
-158 LRTAPDPHRA
+158 LRTTPDPHRA

-242 FTPFAEVVDEYQRY
+242 FTSFAEVVDEYQRY

-308 RRLAGYAPQCQ
+308 RRLASHVPQCQ

-434 VQALTHTL
+434 VEAVTHTL

-478 RRHVAR
+478 RRHMAR
-484 LTALLAQFAAD
+484 LTALLVQFAAD
-495 PALRCGEAEMLSAD
+495 PTLRCGDAEMLSAD
-509 ELARL
+509 ELTRL
-514 AAVNDT
+514 TAVNDT
-520 AVPLPATTL
+520 AMPLPAATL
-529 SALVADRARK
+529 SALVADQARK
-539 TPDAPALADAH
+539 TPDAPALADAN

-571 RGVKPGESVAV
+571 RGVKPGDSVAV

-588 FLTLALHSIV
+588 FLTLALHGIV

-627 LITSA
+627 LIATE

-650 QPLAAGDDAPL
+650 QPLAVADDAPL
-661 ALSKPDHTAYIIF
+661 ALSKPEHTAYIIF

-707 QDVVAQKTPCS
+707 DDVVAQKTPCS

-752 FFARYGVTTT
+752 FFAHYGVTTT

-828 YPACGSELAAVTG
+828 YPACGPELAAVTG

-916 TNGAVEYLGRS
+916 ANGAVEYLGRS

-942 IDRVMSALP
+942 IDRAMSALP

-1004 MVPVVLMQLAELP
+1004 MVPVVLMQLADLP

-1047 ETLVATAF
+1047 ETLVAAAF

-1118 DEQARRLGLDTLLP
+1118 DEQAQRLGLDALLP

-1187 VCEHHLRTL
+1187 VCEHHLQTL

-1253 GLDPEVL
+1253 GLDPAVL
-1260 AEIDREREAFLAAQ
+1260 AEIAREREAFLAAQ

-1331 VAELEVFSQN
+1331 VGELEVFSQN

>member
-1 MQFSNPFDNPQGQ
+1 
-14 FYILRNDQQQYSLWP
+14 
-29 AHCDLPAG
+29 
-37 WAVVCPPQ
+37 
-45 SAEACNAWLAAN
+45 
-57 WSTLTPPIM
+57 
-66 RHKELTMTT
+66 MTT

-88 AERLSTLPGAWSV
+88 AGRLSTLPGAWSV

-128 TLSLRFEEEEGEVWQ
+128 TLSLRFEEQEGEVWQ
-143 WVAADRTFGE
+143 WVAAERTFAE
-153 PSIID
+153 PPIID
-158 LRTAPDPHRA
+158 LRTTPDPHRA
-168 ATERMQADLAQDLR
+168 ATEQMQADLAQDLR

-242 FTPFAEVVDEYQRY
+242 FTSFAEVVDEYQRY

-308 RRLAGYAPQCQ
+308 RRLASHVPQCQ

-434 VQALTHTL
+434 VEAVTHTL

-478 RRHVAR
+478 RRHMAR

-495 PALRCGEAEMLSAD
+495 PTLRCGDAEMLSAD
-509 ELARL
+509 ELTRL

-520 AVPLPATTL
+520 AMPLPATTL
-529 SALVADRARK
+529 SALVADQARK
-539 TPDAPALADAH
+539 TPDAPALADAN

-571 RGVKPGESVAV
+571 RGVKPGDSVAV

-588 FLTLALHSIV
+588 FLTLALHGIV

-627 LITSA
+627 LIASE

-650 QPLAAGDDAPL
+650 QPLAVADDAPL

-707 QDVVAQKTPCS
+707 DDVVAQKTPCS

-727 WPFIAGAQLVM
+727 WPFIAGARLVM

-752 FFARYGVTTT
+752 FFAHYGVTTT

-828 YPACGSELAAVTG
+828 YPACGPELAAVTG

-916 TNGAVEYLGRS
+916 ANGAVEYLGRS

-942 IDRVMSALP
+942 IDRAMSALP

-1004 MVPVVLMQLAELP
+1004 MVPVVLMQLADLP

-1047 ETLVATAF
+1047 ETLIAAAF
-1055 SQLLGCEVND
+1055 SQLLGCEVNN

-1118 DEQARRLGLDTLLP
+1118 DEQAQRLGLDTLLP

-1187 VCEHHLRTL
+1187 VCEHHLQTL

-1253 GLDPEVL
+1253 GLDPAVL
-1260 AEIDREREAFLAAQ
+1260 AEIAREREAFLAAQ

-1284 AIEGNYADAVRLLT
+1284 AIEANYADAVRLLT

-1331 VAELEVFSQN
+1331 VGELEVFSQN

-1350 QAFEAIGPVVREI
+1350 QAFEAIGPVVKEI

>member
-1 MQFSNPFDNPQGQ
+1 
-14 FYILRNDQQQYSLWP
+14 
-29 AHCDLPAG
+29 
-37 WAVVCPPQ
+37 
-45 SAEACNAWLAAN
+45 
-57 WSTLTPPIM
+57 
-66 RHKELTMTT
+66 MTT

-217 FPAITRQIAA
+217 FPAITRHIAA

-308 RRLAGYAPQCQ
+308 RRLAGHAPQCQ

-434 VQALTHTL
+434 VQAVTHTL

-529 SALVADRARK
+529 SALVADQARK

-571 RGVKPGESVAV
+571 RGVKPGDSVAV

-588 FLTLALHSIV
+588 FLTLALHGIV

-627 LITSA
+627 LIASE

-650 QPLAAGDDAPL
+650 QPLAAGDEAPL
-661 ALSKPDHTAYIIF
+661 ALSTPDHTAYIIF

-1004 MVPVVLMQLAELP
+1004 MVPVVLMQLADLP

-1260 AEIDREREAFLAAQ
+1260 AEIDREREAFLAAR

>member
-1 MQFSNPFDNPQGQ
+1 
-14 FYILRNDQQQYSLWP
+14 
-29 AHCDLPAG
+29 
-37 WAVVCPPQ
+37 
-45 SAEACNAWLAAN
+45 
-57 WSTLTPPIM
+57 
-66 RHKELTMTT
+66 MTT

-128 TLSLRFEEEEGEVWQ
+128 TLSLRFEEQEGEVWQ
-143 WVAADRTFGE
+143 WVAAERTFAE
-153 PSIID
+153 PPIID
-158 LRTAPDPHRA
+158 LRTTPDPHRA

-242 FTPFAEVVDEYQRY
+242 FTSFAEVVDEYQRY

-308 RRLAGYAPQCQ
+308 RRLASHVPQCQ

-434 VQALTHTL
+434 VEAVTHTL

-478 RRHVAR
+478 RRHMAR

-495 PALRCGEAEMLSAD
+495 PTLRCGDAEMLSAD

-520 AVPLPATTL
+520 AMPLPATTL
-529 SALVADRARK
+529 SALVADQARK
-539 TPDAPALADAH
+539 TPDAPALADAN

-571 RGVKPGESVAV
+571 RGVKPGDSVAV

-588 FLTLALHSIV
+588 FLTLALHGIV

-627 LITSA
+627 LIASE

-650 QPLAAGDDAPL
+650 QPLAVADDAPL
-661 ALSKPDHTAYIIF
+661 VLSKPDHTAYIIF

-707 QDVVAQKTPCS
+707 DDVVAQKTPCS

-727 WPFIAGAQLVM
+727 WPFIAGARLVM

-752 FFARYGVTTT
+752 FFAHYGVTTT

-776 DADSVAACRTLR
+776 DADSMAACRTLR

-828 YPACGSELAAVTG
+828 YPACGPELAAVTG

-851 NTGLRILDAAMRPV
+851 NTGLRILDGAMRPV

-916 TNGAVEYLGRS
+916 ANGAVEYLGRS

-942 IDRVMSALP
+942 IDRAMSALP

-1004 MVPVVLMQLAELP
+1004 MVPVVLMQLADLP

-1047 ETLVATAF
+1047 ETVVAAAF

-1118 DEQARRLGLDTLLP
+1118 DEQAQRLGLDALLP

-1187 VCEHHLRTL
+1187 VCEHHLQTL

-1253 GLDPEVL
+1253 GLDPAVL
-1260 AEIDREREAFLAAQ
+1260 AEIAREREAFLAAQ

-1331 VAELEVFSQN
+1331 VGELEVFSQN

>member
-1 MQFSNPFDNPQGQ
+1 
-14 FYILRNDQQQYSLWP
+14 
-29 AHCDLPAG
+29 
-37 WAVVCPPQ
+37 
-45 SAEACNAWLAAN
+45 
-57 WSTLTPPIM
+57 
-66 RHKELTMTT
+66 MTT

-308 RRLAGYAPQCQ
+308 RRLAGHAPQCQ

-434 VQALTHTL
+434 VQAVTHTL

-520 AVPLPATTL
+520 AVPLPAITL
-529 SALVADRARK
+529 SALVADQARK

-571 RGVKPGESVAV
+571 RGVKPGDSVAV

-588 FLTLALHSIV
+588 FLTLALHGIV
-598 EAGAAWLPL
+598 EAGATWLPL

-627 LITSA
+627 LITSE

-828 YPACGSELAAVTG
+828 YPACGPELAAVTG

-942 IDRVMSALP
+942 IDRVMSGLP

-1004 MVPVVLMQLAELP
+1004 MVPVVLMQLADLP

-1318 QAGMDPQVVWGPW
+1318 QAGMDPQVVWDPW

>member
-1 MQFSNPFDNPQGQ
+1 
-14 FYILRNDQQQYSLWP
+14 
-29 AHCDLPAG
+29 
-37 WAVVCPPQ
+37 
-45 SAEACNAWLAAN
+45 
-57 WSTLTPPIM
+57 
-66 RHKELTMTT
+66 MTT

-128 TLSLRFEEEEGEVWQ
+128 TLSLRFEEQEGEVWQ
-143 WVAADRTFGE
+143 WVAAERTFAE
-153 PSIID
+153 PPIID
-158 LRTAPDPHRA
+158 LRTTPDPHRA

-242 FTPFAEVVDEYQRY
+242 FTSFAEVVDEYQRY

-308 RRLAGYAPQCQ
+308 RRLASHVPQCQ

-434 VQALTHTL
+434 VEAVTHTL

-478 RRHVAR
+478 RRHMAR

-495 PALRCGEAEMLSAD
+495 PTLRCGDAEMLSAD
-509 ELARL
+509 ELTRL

-520 AVPLPATTL
+520 AMPLPATTL
-529 SALVADRARK
+529 SALVADQARK
-539 TPDAPALADAH
+539 TPDAPALADAN

-571 RGVKPGESVAV
+571 RGVKPGDSVAV

-588 FLTLALHSIV
+588 FLTLALHGIV

-627 LITSA
+627 LIASE
-632 DQLARFSDI
+632 DQLARFNDI

-650 QPLAAGDDAPL
+650 QPLAVADDAPL

-707 QDVVAQKTPCS
+707 DDVVAQKTPCS

-752 FFARYGVTTT
+752 FFAHYGVTTT

-828 YPACGSELAAVTG
+828 YPACGPELAAVTG

-916 TNGAVEYLGRS
+916 ANGAVEYLGRS

-942 IDRVMSALP
+942 IDRAMSALP

-1032 TLGGERSGRP
+1032 TLGGDRSGRP

-1047 ETLVATAF
+1047 ETLVAAAF

-1094 VTPGQVMVAST
+1094 LTPGQVMVAST

-1118 DEQARRLGLDTLLP
+1118 DEQAQRLGLDTLLP
-1132 LRESDGPTLFCFH
+1132 LRESEGPTLFCFH

-1187 VCEHHLRTL
+1187 VCEHHLQTL

-1253 GLDPEVL
+1253 GLDPAVL
-1260 AEIDREREAFLAAQ
+1260 AEIAREREAFLAAQ

-1331 VAELEVFSQN
+1331 VGELEVFSQN

>member
-1 MQFSNPFDNPQGQ
+1 
-14 FYILRNDQQQYSLWP
+14 
-29 AHCDLPAG
+29 
-37 WAVVCPPQ
+37 
-45 SAEACNAWLAAN
+45 
-57 WSTLTPPIM
+57 
-66 RHKELTMTT
+66 MTT

-106 LRGALDPALLGKA
+106 LRGALDPTLLGKA

-143 WVAADRTFGE
+143 WLAADRTFAE

-308 RRLAGYAPQCQ
+308 RRLASHAPQCQ

-364 VLPLAVHIDAQ
+364 VLPLAVHIDAR

-434 VQALTHTL
+434 VEAVTHTL

-478 RRHVAR
+478 RRHMAR

-529 SALVADRARK
+529 SALVADQARK
-539 TPDAPALADAH
+539 TPDAPALADAR

-571 RGVKPGESVAV
+571 RGVKPGDSVAV

-588 FLTLALHSIV
+588 FLTLALHGIV

-627 LITSA
+627 LIATE

-650 QPLAAGDDAPL
+650 QPLAAGDEAPL

-707 QDVVAQKTPCS
+707 DDVVAQKTPCS

-828 YPACGSELAAVTG
+828 YPACGPELAAVTG

-942 IDRVMSALP
+942 IDRVMLALP
-951 DVAQAVSHAC
+951 DVGQAVSHAC

-1047 ETLVATAF
+1047 ETLVAAAF

-1118 DEQARRLGLDTLLP
+1118 DEQAQRLGLDTLLP

-1318 QAGMDPQVVWGPW
+1318 QEGMDPQVVWGPW
-1331 VAELEVFSQN
+1331 VGELEVFSQN

>member
-1 MQFSNPFDNPQGQ
+1 
-14 FYILRNDQQQYSLWP
+14 
-29 AHCDLPAG
+29 
-37 WAVVCPPQ
+37 
-45 SAEACNAWLAAN
+45 
-57 WSTLTPPIM
+57 
-66 RHKELTMTT
+66 MTT

-106 LRGALDPALLGKA
+106 LRGALDPTLLGKA

-143 WVAADRTFGE
+143 WLAADRTFAE

-308 RRLAGYAPQCQ
+308 RRLASHAPQCQ

-364 VLPLAVHIDAQ
+364 VLPLAVHIDAR

-434 VQALTHTL
+434 VQAVTHTL

-478 RRHVAR
+478 RRHMAR

-495 PALRCGEAEMLSAD
+495 PTLRCGEAEMLSAD

-529 SALVADRARK
+529 SALVADQARK
-539 TPDAPALADAH
+539 TPDAPALADAR

-571 RGVKPGESVAV
+571 RGVKPGDSVAV

-588 FLTLALHSIV
+588 FLTLALHGIV

-627 LITSA
+627 LIATE

-707 QDVVAQKTPCS
+707 DDVVAQKTPCS

-828 YPACGSELAAVTG
+828 YPACGPELAAVTG

-951 DVAQAVSHAC
+951 DVGQAVSHAC

-1047 ETLVATAF
+1047 ETLVAAAF

-1118 DEQARRLGLDTLLP
+1118 DEQAQRLGLDTLLP

-1298 TAHSAKFDGKATL
+1298 SAHSAKFDGKATL

-1318 QAGMDPQVVWGPW
+1318 QEGMDPQVVWGPW
-1331 VAELEVFSQN
+1331 VGELEVFSQN

>member
-1 MQFSNPFDNPQGQ
+1 
-14 FYILRNDQQQYSLWP
+14 
-29 AHCDLPAG
+29 
-37 WAVVCPPQ
+37 
-45 SAEACNAWLAAN
+45 
-57 WSTLTPPIM
+57 
-66 RHKELTMTT
+66 MTT

-308 RRLAGYAPQCQ
+308 RRLAGHAPQCQ

-434 VQALTHTL
+434 VQAVTHTL

-529 SALVADRARK
+529 SALVADQARK

-571 RGVKPGESVAV
+571 RGVKPGDSVAV

-588 FLTLALHSIV
+588 FLTLALHGIV

-707 QDVVAQKTPCS
+707 DDVVAQKTPCS

>member
-1 MQFSNPFDNPQGQ
+1 
-14 FYILRNDQQQYSLWP
+14 
-29 AHCDLPAG
+29 
-37 WAVVCPPQ
+37 
-45 SAEACNAWLAAN
+45 
-57 WSTLTPPIM
+57 
-66 RHKELTMTT
+66 MTT

-106 LRGALDPALLGKA
+106 LRGALDTALLGKA

-128 TLSLRFEEEEGEVWQ
+128 TLSLRFEEQEGEVWQ
-143 WVAADRTFGE
+143 WVAAERTFAE
-153 PSIID
+153 PPIID
-158 LRTAPDPHRA
+158 LRTTPDPHRA

-190 CHQLLRVGDDRWYWY
+190 CHQLLRVGDERWYWY

-242 FTPFAEVVDEYQRY
+242 FTSFAEVVDEYQRY

-308 RRLAGYAPQCQ
+308 RRLASHVPQCQ

-434 VQALTHTL
+434 VEAVTHTL

-478 RRHVAR
+478 RRHMAR

-495 PALRCGEAEMLSAD
+495 PTLRCGDAEMLSAD
-509 ELARL
+509 ELARM

-520 AVPLPATTL
+520 AMPLPATTL
-529 SALVADRARK
+529 SALVADQARK
-539 TPDAPALADAH
+539 TPDAPALADAN

-571 RGVKPGESVAV
+571 RGVKPGDSVAV

-588 FLTLALHSIV
+588 FLTLALHGIV

-627 LITSA
+627 LIASA

-650 QPLAAGDDAPL
+650 QPLAVVDDAPL

-828 YPACGSELAAVTG
+828 YPACGPELAAVTG

-916 TNGAVEYLGRS
+916 ANGAVEYLGRS

-942 IDRVMSALP
+942 IDRAMSALP

-1047 ETLVATAF
+1047 ETLVAAAF

-1094 VTPGQVMVAST
+1094 LTPGQVMVAST

-1118 DEQARRLGLDTLLP
+1118 DEQAQRLGLDTLLP
-1132 LRESDGPTLFCFH
+1132 LRESEGPTLFCFH

-1187 VCEHHLRTL
+1187 VCEHHLQTL

-1253 GLDPEVL
+1253 GLDPAVL
-1260 AEIDREREAFLAAQ
+1260 AEIAREREAFLAAQ

-1331 VAELEVFSQN
+1331 VGELEVFSQN

>member
-1 MQFSNPFDNPQGQ
+1 
-14 FYILRNDQQQYSLWP
+14 
-29 AHCDLPAG
+29 
-37 WAVVCPPQ
+37 
-45 SAEACNAWLAAN
+45 
-57 WSTLTPPIM
+57 
-66 RHKELTMTT
+66 MTT

-128 TLSLRFEEEEGEVWQ
+128 TLSLRFEEQEGEVWQ
-143 WVAADRTFGE
+143 WVAAERTFAE
-153 PSIID
+153 PPIID
-158 LRTAPDPHRA
+158 LRTTPDPHRA

-190 CHQLLRVGDDRWYWY
+190 CHQLLRVGDERWYWY

-242 FTPFAEVVDEYQRY
+242 FTSFAEVVDEYQRY

-308 RRLAGYAPQCQ
+308 RRLASHVPQCQ

-434 VQALTHTL
+434 VEAVTHTL

-478 RRHVAR
+478 RRHMAR
-484 LTALLAQFAAD
+484 LTALLAQFVAD
-495 PALRCGEAEMLSAD
+495 PTLRCGDAEMLSAD
-509 ELARL
+509 ELTRL

-520 AVPLPATTL
+520 AMPLPATTL
-529 SALVADRARK
+529 SALVADQARK
-539 TPDAPALADAH
+539 TPDAPALADAN

-571 RGVKPGESVAV
+571 RGVKPGDSVAV

-588 FLTLALHSIV
+588 FLTLALHGIV

-627 LITSA
+627 LIASE

-650 QPLAAGDDAPL
+650 QPLAVAEDAPL
-661 ALSKPDHTAYIIF
+661 VLSKPDHTAYIIF

-707 QDVVAQKTPCS
+707 DDVVAQKTPCS

-727 WPFIAGAQLVM
+727 WPFIAGARLVM

-752 FFARYGVTTT
+752 FFAHYGVTTT

-828 YPACGSELAAVTG
+828 YPACGPELAAVTG

-916 TNGAVEYLGRS
+916 ANGAVEYLGRS

-942 IDRVMSALP
+942 IDRAMSALP

-1004 MVPVVLMQLAELP
+1004 MVPVVLMQLADLP

-1047 ETLVATAF
+1047 ETLVAAAF

-1118 DEQARRLGLDTLLP
+1118 DEQAQRLGLDTLLP

-1187 VCEHHLRTL
+1187 VCEHHLQTL

-1253 GLDPEVL
+1253 GLDPAVL
-1260 AEIDREREAFLAAQ
+1260 AEIARERETFLAAQ
-1274 QGQASGELFS
+1274 QGQASGELFC
-1284 AIEGNYADAVRLLT
+1284 AIEANYADAVRLLT

-1331 VAELEVFSQN
+1331 VGELEVFSQN

-1350 QAFEAIGPVVREI
+1350 QAFEAIGPVVKEI

>member
-1 MQFSNPFDNPQGQ
+1 
-14 FYILRNDQQQYSLWP
+14 
-29 AHCDLPAG
+29 
-37 WAVVCPPQ
+37 
-45 SAEACNAWLAAN
+45 
-57 WSTLTPPIM
+57 
-66 RHKELTMTT
+66 MTT

-106 LRGALDPALLGKA
+106 LRGALDPTLLGKA

-143 WVAADRTFGE
+143 WLAADRTFAE

-308 RRLAGYAPQCQ
+308 RRLASHAPQCQ

-364 VLPLAVHIDAQ
+364 VLPLAVHIDAR

-434 VQALTHTL
+434 VQAVTHTL

-478 RRHVAR
+478 RRHMAR

-529 SALVADRARK
+529 SALVADQARK
-539 TPDAPALADAH
+539 TPDAPALADAR

-571 RGVKPGESVAV
+571 RGVKPGDSVAV

-588 FLTLALHSIV
+588 FLTLALHGIV

-627 LITSA
+627 LIATE

-650 QPLAAGDDAPL
+650 QPLAVGDDAPL

-707 QDVVAQKTPCS
+707 DDVVAQKTPCS

-828 YPACGSELAAVTG
+828 YPACGPELAAVTG

-916 TNGAVEYLGRS
+916 ANGAVEYLGRS

-951 DVAQAVSHAC
+951 DVGQAVSHAC

-1004 MVPVVLMQLAELP
+1004 MVPVVLMQLPDLP

-1047 ETLVATAF
+1047 ETLVAAAF

-1118 DEQARRLGLDTLLP
+1118 DEQAQRLGLDTLLP

-1318 QAGMDPQVVWGPW
+1318 QEGMDPQVVWGPW
-1331 VAELEVFSQN
+1331 VGELEVFSQN

>member
-1 MQFSNPFDNPQGQ
+1 
-14 FYILRNDQQQYSLWP
+14 
-29 AHCDLPAG
+29 
-37 WAVVCPPQ
+37 
-45 SAEACNAWLAAN
+45 
-57 WSTLTPPIM
+57 
-66 RHKELTMTT
+66 MTT

-106 LRGALDPALLGKA
+106 LRGALDPTLLGKA

-143 WVAADRTFGE
+143 WLAADRTFAE

-308 RRLAGYAPQCQ
+308 RRLAVHAPQCQ

-386 AQLKKMRR
+386 GQLKKMRR

-434 VQALTHTL
+434 VQAVTHTL

-478 RRHVAR
+478 RRHMAR

-529 SALVADRARK
+529 SALVADQARK
-539 TPDAPALADAH
+539 TPDAPALADAR

-571 RGVKPGESVAV
+571 RGVKPGDSVAV

-588 FLTLALHSIV
+588 FLTLALHGIV

-627 LITSA
+627 LIATE

-707 QDVVAQKTPCS
+707 DDVVAQKTPCS

-738 AEPEAHRDPQAMQQ
+738 AEPEAHRDQQAMQQ

-828 YPACGSELAAVTG
+828 YPACGPELAAVTG

-942 IDRVMSALP
+942 IDRVMLALP
-951 DVAQAVSHAC
+951 DVGQAVSHAC

-1047 ETLVATAF
+1047 ETLVAAAF

-1118 DEQARRLGLDTLLP
+1118 DEQAQRLGLDTLLP

-1187 VCEHHLRTL
+1187 VCEHHLQTL

-1318 QAGMDPQVVWGPW
+1318 QEGMDPQVVWGPW
-1331 VAELEVFSQN
+1331 VGELEVFSQN

>member
-1 MQFSNPFDNPQGQ
+1 
-14 FYILRNDQQQYSLWP
+14 
-29 AHCDLPAG
+29 
-37 WAVVCPPQ
+37 
-45 SAEACNAWLAAN
+45 
-57 WSTLTPPIM
+57 
-66 RHKELTMTT
+66 MTT

-106 LRGALDPALLGKA
+106 LRGALDPTLLGKA

-143 WVAADRTFGE
+143 WLAADRTFAE

-308 RRLAGYAPQCQ
+308 RRLASHAPQCQ

-386 AQLKKMRR
+386 GQLKKMRR

-434 VQALTHTL
+434 VQAVTHTL

-478 RRHVAR
+478 RRHMAR

-495 PALRCGEAEMLSAD
+495 PTLRCGEAEMLSAD

-529 SALVADRARK
+529 SALVADQARK
-539 TPDAPALADAH
+539 TPDAPALADAR

-571 RGVKPGESVAV
+571 RGVKPGDSVAV

-588 FLTLALHSIV
+588 FLTLALHGIV

-627 LITSA
+627 LIATE

-707 QDVVAQKTPCS
+707 DDVVAQKTPCS

-942 IDRVMSALP
+942 IDRVMSSLP
-951 DVAQAVSHAC
+951 DVGQAVSHAC

-1004 MVPVVLMQLAELP
+1004 MVPVVLMQLAELS

-1047 ETLVATAF
+1047 ETLVAAAF

-1118 DEQARRLGLDTLLP
+1118 DEQAQRLGLDTLLP

-1318 QAGMDPQVVWGPW
+1318 QEGMDPQVVWGPW
-1331 VAELEVFSQN
+1331 VGELEVFSQN

>member
-1 MQFSNPFDNPQGQ
+1 
-14 FYILRNDQQQYSLWP
+14 
-29 AHCDLPAG
+29 
-37 WAVVCPPQ
+37 
-45 SAEACNAWLAAN
+45 
-57 WSTLTPPIM
+57 
-66 RHKELTMTT
+66 MTT

-128 TLSLRFEEEEGEVWQ
+128 TLSLRFEEQEGEVWQ
-143 WVAADRTFGE
+143 WVAAERTFAE
-153 PSIID
+153 PPIID
-158 LRTAPDPHRA
+158 LRTTPDPHRA

-227 IYRAWQRGEATPESP
+227 IYRAWQRGESTPESP
-242 FTPFAEVVDEYQRY
+242 FTSFAEVVDEYQRY

-308 RRLAGYAPQCQ
+308 RRLASHVPQCQ

-421 NVKVFDYQLDIDG
+421 NVKLFDYQLDIVG
-434 VQALTHTL
+434 VEAVTHTL

-478 RRHVAR
+478 RRHMAR
-484 LTALLAQFAAD
+484 LTALLVQFAAD
-495 PALRCGEAEMLSAD
+495 PTLRCGDAEMLSAD
-509 ELARL
+509 ELTRL
-514 AAVNDT
+514 TAVNDT
-520 AVPLPATTL
+520 AMPLPATTL
-529 SALVADRARK
+529 SALVADQARK
-539 TPDAPALADAH
+539 TPDAPALADAN

-571 RGVKPGESVAV
+571 RGVKPGDSVAV

-588 FLTLALHSIV
+588 FLTLALHGIV

-627 LITSA
+627 LIASE

-650 QPLAAGDDAPL
+650 QPLAVADDAPL

-707 QDVVAQKTPCS
+707 DDVVAQKTPCS

-727 WPFIAGAQLVM
+727 WPFIAGARLVM

-752 FFARYGVTTT
+752 FFAHYGVTTT

-828 YPACGSELAAVTG
+828 YPACGPELAAVTG

-916 TNGAVEYLGRS
+916 ANGAVEYLGRS

-942 IDRVMSALP
+942 IDRAMSALP

-1047 ETLVATAF
+1047 ETLVAAAF

-1118 DEQARRLGLDTLLP
+1118 DEQAQRLGLDTLLP

-1187 VCEHHLRTL
+1187 VCEHHLQTL

-1253 GLDPEVL
+1253 GLDPAVL
-1260 AEIDREREAFLAAQ
+1260 AEIAREREAFLAAQ

-1284 AIEGNYADAVRLLT
+1284 AIEANYADAVRLLT

-1331 VAELEVFSQN
+1331 VGELEVFSQN

-1350 QAFEAIGPVVREI
+1350 QAFEAIGPVVKEI

>member
-1 MQFSNPFDNPQGQ
+1 
-14 FYILRNDQQQYSLWP
+14 
-29 AHCDLPAG
+29 
-37 WAVVCPPQ
+37 
-45 SAEACNAWLAAN
+45 
-57 WSTLTPPIM
+57 
-66 RHKELTMTT
+66 MTT

-106 LRGALDPALLGKA
+106 LRGALDPTLLGKA

-143 WVAADRTFGE
+143 WLAADRTFAE

-308 RRLAGYAPQCQ
+308 RRLASHAPQCQ

-364 VLPLAVHIDAQ
+364 VLPLAVHIDAR

-386 AQLKKMRR
+386 GQLKKMRR

-434 VQALTHTL
+434 VQAVTHTL

-478 RRHVAR
+478 RRHMAR

-495 PALRCGEAEMLSAD
+495 PTLRCGEAEMLSAD

-529 SALVADRARK
+529 SALVADQARK
-539 TPDAPALADAH
+539 TPDAPALADAR

-571 RGVKPGESVAV
+571 RGVKPGDSVAV

-588 FLTLALHSIV
+588 FLTLALHGIV

-627 LITSA
+627 LIATE

-707 QDVVAQKTPCS
+707 DDVVAQKTPCS

-828 YPACGSELAAVTG
+828 YPACGPELAAVTG

-916 TNGAVEYLGRS
+916 ANGAVEYLGRS

-951 DVAQAVSHAC
+951 DVGQAVSHAC

-1047 ETLVATAF
+1047 ETLVAAAF

-1118 DEQARRLGLDTLLP
+1118 DEQAQRLGLDTLLP

-1196 LAQQPH
+1196 LAQQAH

-1220 AARLRQRGEAVAF
+1220 AARLRQRGEAVVF

-1318 QAGMDPQVVWGPW
+1318 QEGMDPQVVWGPW
-1331 VAELEVFSQN
+1331 VGELEVFSQN